1 MLWNDFF
8 LVFYIEEKQRCFQCC
23 LAEVNL
29 ISDELLVFSGN
40 SVKLNKLY
48 LHARMLQCGVSK
60 AGLII
65 YVHMF
70 YCTVAKS

>member
-48 LHARMLQCGVSK
+48 LHARVSK